1 MIRTP
6 ASQRRGALPLLEIMG
21 LLMILVA
28 TILFVTQMGA
38 FSRERQRM
46 PQGLTLGGVP
56 VNGLSREEAQAY
68 VEQVYGSPVTV
79 MYRDQEIRLDPAQ
92 VSFHLDSEA
101 MLSRAEDQRTE
112 GTFWSGF
119 WDFLWRRPER
129 GYSIDLVATYS
140 EEQLRAWLLDVAA
153 RYDRPPQPA
162 RPALET
168 MSSVPGQ
175 PGYTLDV
182 EASLPRLEE
191 ALMRPVN
198 RTVELVVTEQEAPSP
213 DMSTLQA
220 LMVDFIISQKFDG
233 VTSVYAINLENGDSL
248 HFELDTRRGQTQF
261 LTCDVAY
268 AALSTMKIPIMVE
281 FFRYLAWE
289 PYPYELDMVESAMI
303 LSSNLNANFMLR
315 DIGGGDAKRGAQ
327 IVTQTMQRLGLEN
340 SFIVAAYDEEAP
352 PDYYSTPARE
362 AARAGTCVDTQADPY
377 MQTTVSD
384 LALLLDMIYQC
395 AEYGGGGLIAA
406 YPEDFTQAEC
416 QRMLEIMSR
425 NEEGRLILS
434 GVPESVAVAHKHG
447 YTRDTI
453 GDAAIVFS
461 PGADYALVIFLWAET
476 DWLNANIVW
485 PIMNGLS
492 IATFNYFNPDLINE
506 PRRGM
511 PDFVTTGG
519 GG

>member
-1 MIRTP
+1 MLRTSI
-6 ASQRRGALPLLEIMG
+6 SQRQGALPLLEVAG

-28 TILFVTQMGA
+28 IILFVTQMSA
-38 FSRERQRM
+38 FSQERQRM

-56 VNGLSREEAQAY
+56 VNGLSRGEAQAY

-79 MYRDQEIRLDPAQ
+79 MYGDQEIRLDPAQ
-92 VSFHLDSEA
+92 VSFYVDSEA

-129 GYSIDLVATYS
+129 GANIDLIATYS
-140 EEQLRAWLLDVAA
+140 KEQLRAWLADIAA
-153 RYDRPPQPA
+153 RYDRPPQA
-162 RPALET
+162 AQAALDT
-168 MSSVPGQ
+168 MSFVPGQ
-175 PGYTLDV
+175 PGYTLDI
-182 EASLPRLEE
+182 EASLQRIEE

-198 RTVELVVTEQEAPSP
+198 RTVDLVITEQAAPSP

-220 LMVDFIISQKFDG
+220 LMVDFIVSQKFDG
-233 VTSVYAINLENGDSL
+233 VTSVYAIDLEKGDSL
-248 HFELDTRRGQTQF
+248 HFELDTRQGKTEF

-315 DIGGGDAKRGAQ
+315 DIGGGDARRGAQ
-327 IVTQTMQRLGLEN
+327 IVTEMVQHLGLEN
-340 SFIVAAYDEEAP
+340 SFIVAPYDEEAP
-352 PDYYSTPARE
+352 PEYYSTPARE

-395 AEYGGGGLIAA
+395 AEFGGGLIAA

-434 GVPESVAVAHKHG
+434 GVPESVSVAHKHG

-492 IATFNYFNPDLINE
+492 IATFNYFNPDMIDE

-519 GG
+519 